1 MNRFKYILCFVAL
14 INLTIW
20 IADDSKSHALTTFH
34 DDFNGT
40 MLDSEMWSVDARG
53 GYVKVT
59 DGALYLDTNNHIVGD
74 SFPVITAN
82 NDLFPAKNNWEL
94 TTSLR
99 YLSGPN
105 TVADGIAIYAEES
118 NNMIAY
124 ICQQTEWGNP
134 YGGRL
139 YLWDESSPRPT
150 RVWFGDV
157 GSIAHTFTIKRSG
170 DYYNAYVDSNLA
182 GTVFNTA
189 EAGRLVIG
197 NVNYSNESGRWN
209 PLMVDYIDITS
220 DTSSSAIPTPEPGT
234 FLLTISGI
242 IGIFSHQILRFNGWK
257 TL

>member
-1 MNRFKYILCFVAL
+1 MNRFRYILCLVAL

-20 IADDSKSHALTTFH
+20 IAGASKSYALTTFH
-34 DDFNGT
+34 DDFNGNV
-40 MLDSEMWSVDARG
+40 LDSEKWSVDTRG

-82 NDLFPAKNNWEL
+82 YDLFPANSDWEL

-105 TVADGIAIYAEES
+105 TVADGIAIYAENS

-124 ICQQTEWGNP
+124 LCQLTEWGSP

-139 YLWDESSPRPT
+139 YLWDESSRGLT

-157 GSIAHTFTIKRSG
+157 AGIAHTFTIERSG
-170 DYYNAYVDSNLA
+170 DYYNAYVDENLA
-182 GTVFNTA
+182 GTAFNTA

-197 NVNYSNESGRWN
+197 NANYSNESGRWN

-220 DTSSSAIPTPEPGT
+220 DTGSSAIPTPEPGT
-234 FLLTISGI
+234 FLLTMSGI
-242 IGIFSHQILRFNGWK
+242 IGTLSRRILRFKGWK